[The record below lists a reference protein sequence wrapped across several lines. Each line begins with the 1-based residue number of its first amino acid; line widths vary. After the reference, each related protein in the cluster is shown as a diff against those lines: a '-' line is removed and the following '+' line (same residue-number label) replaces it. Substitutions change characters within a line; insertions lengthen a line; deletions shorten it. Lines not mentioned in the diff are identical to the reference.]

1 MQVLSDLTNFMRIAF
16 RTDASSQIGTGH
28 VMRCLT
34 LADALREQGAECH
47 FVCREHEGHLM
58 DHISSRGYELHALPR
73 PDANGSFE
81 SDLAHASWL
90 GVGWKSDA
98 DQTRQA
104 LSSETFDW
112 LIVDHYALDH
122 CWESVL
128 RSSCKR
134 IMVIDDLADRRHNC
148 DLLLDQNYY
157 SNLNQRYQDLLP
169 DHCISLLGPSFLLLR
184 QEFYLAKH
192 DLGVRDG
199 IINNVLVF
207 FGGNDPTNQTE
218 KVLKAFEKLQLPNV
232 SIDVVVGHTNF
243 NRELINA
250 KCDQLPN
257 TRYFYNAANMA
268 ELVANAD
275 LGIGAGGSAMWE
287 RCYLG
292 LPTITVVSAQNQ
304 LRTTKDVA
312 SLGAIEYL
320 GLADLLG
327 TGDYMQAIVNLIYD
341 QQRVIR
347 ITNAALDMF
356 KKESGVS
363 VVDVM
368 LNFDSYSYQKTCF
381 SNQQSNLPA

>member
-1 MQVLSDLTNFMRIAF
+1 MRVAF

-28 VMRCLT
+28 VMRCLA
-34 LADALREQGAECH
+34 LADALYEEGAECL
-47 FVCREHEGHLM
+47 FVCREHDGHLM
-58 DHISSRGYELHALPR
+58 DHICSRGYEVYALSKPSFSE
-73 PDANGSFE
+73 SFE

-90 GVGWKSDA
+90 GVDWLSDA
-98 DQTRQA
+98 QETRQFLA
-104 LSSETFDW
+104 DTKFDW
-112 LIVDHYALDH
+112 LIVDHYALDYR
-122 CWESVL
+122 WESAL
-128 RSSCKR
+128 LSSCKR
-134 IMVIDDLADRRHNC
+134 IMVVDDLADRRHDC

-157 SNLNQRYQDLLP
+157 LNLNQRYQDLLP
-169 DHCISLLGPSFLLLR
+169 DHCISLLGPSFVLLR
-184 QEFYLAKH
+184 QEFYFAKQ
-192 DLGVRDG
+192 DLRVRDG